1 MEISILSLLAQEG
14 CCSNTSEKI
23 GMTSG
28 SPSPNLRLTGG
39 NKDAQHSSRSTS
51 RTPPSGDA
59 KRQEGGRTWQI

>member
-14 CCSNTSEKI
+14 LPFQYIRKI
-23 GMTSG
+23 GMTGDSL
-28 SPSPNLRLTGG
+28 SPNMRLTGG
-39 NKDAQHSSRSTS
+39 NKDPQHSSRSTS